1 MDFSNKNVIV
11 TGGTRGIGRAIA
23 AAFLKSGANVAIT
36 GTDDTKTKAA
46 AAELAAECQVAPERV
61 SGYGVDVKNTA
72 AVNDAFAG
80 IVAAFGDRLDILVN
94 NAGVTRDNLVL
105 RLTEDDWD
113 TVIDTDLKGVFNC
126 IRAVARTMVSARSGR
141 IINISSVVG
150 IMGNAGQANYSAAK
164 AGVIGMTKTVARELA
179 SRHITVNAIAP
190 GFVETAMTDVL
201 PEEIKQKLKA
211 QIPMRRIASPEE
223 IASAVLFLASDG
235 ASYIT
240 GQCLAVDGGL
250 AM

>member
-1 MDFSNKNVIV
+1 MDFSNKNVLV

-23 AAFLKSGANVAIT
+23 MAFLQHGATVAIT
-36 GTDDTKTKAA
+36 GTDDAKTKAA
-46 AAELAAECQVAPERV
+46 AAELATECGVAPEKV
-61 SGYGVDVKNTA
+61 TGYGMDVRNTNLVA
-72 AVNDAFAG
+72 ETIEK
-80 IVAAFGDRLDILVN
+80 IVAAFGDKLDILVN
-94 NAGVTRDNLVL
+94 NAGVTRDNLLV
-105 RLTEDDWD
+105 RISEEDWD
-113 TVIDTDLKGVFNC
+113 MVVDTDLKGVYNC
-126 IRAVARTMVSARSGR
+126 MKAVYRPMMSARYGR

-150 IMGNAGQANYSAAK
+150 LMGNAGQANYSAAK
-164 AGVIGMTKTVARELA
+164 AGVIGMTKTVAKELA
-179 SRHITVNAIAP
+179 ARKITVNAIAP

-201 PEEIKQKLKA
+201 PDDIKQKLKA
-211 QIPMRRIASPEE
+211 QIPMRRIAAPAE

>member
-36 GTDDTKTKAA
+36 GTDDAKTKAA
-46 AAELAAECQVAPERV
+46 AAELATECGVAPERV

-72 AVNDAFAG
+72 AVNESFNQ
-80 IVAAFGDRLDILVN
+80 IIAAFGDRLDILVN

-211 QIPMRRIASPEE
+211 QIPMRRIASPAE
-223 IASAVLFLASDG
+223 IASAVLFLASEG

>member
-1 MDFSNKNVIV
+1 
-11 TGGTRGIGRAIA
+11 
-23 AAFLKSGANVAIT
+23 
-36 GTDDTKTKAA
+36 
-46 AAELAAECQVAPERV
+46 
-61 SGYGVDVKNTA
+61 
-72 AVNDAFAG
+72 
-80 IVAAFGDRLDILVN
+80 VN